1 MATSMFVNTR
11 TTKLNEPNRFTFT
24 YDKQT
29 LFDFYLSDEEMH
41 ELETLVVQFSG
52 RIYKDRYVE

>member
-11 TTKLNEPNRFTFT
+11 TTKLNEPNRFIFT

-29 LFDFYLSDEEMH
+29 LFDFRLSDEEMH

-52 RIYKDRYVE
+52 RIFKNRNM